1 LSIGGSPGKTA
12 SNDYVG
18 TSGEAFSRVEI
29 DQNLVGKFSCR

>member
-1 LSIGGSPGKTA
+1 LSIGGSPGKTT

-18 TSGEAFSRVEI
+18 TSEEDSSRVEI